1 MQSDARTVRRC
12 RAAIRQNAK
21 SLYMI
26 SRCLRAAR
34 PSQAR
39 PGQQANTIRGKWPM
53 GQTVVD
59 GKHTK
64 RMSFRY
70 SGWNRF
76 GHKLVGWLA
85 LCTCATPNRYRCMF
99 INFNWFPVS
108 NIFGDTAATE
118 LCWCVDGLEKR
129 NRMHLQKNLILNHT
143 FFLRR
148 FYFLVFTANNLY
160 IYML

>member
-1 MQSDARTVRRC
+1 
-12 RAAIRQNAK
+12 
-21 SLYMI
+21 MI

-34 PSQAR
+34 P
-39 PGQQANTIRGKWPM
+39 GQANRLIRYGAN
-53 GQTVVD
+53 GQWAKLLLMA
-59 GKHTK
+59 KHTK

-76 GHKLVGWLA
+76 GHKLVGLLA

-108 NIFGDTAATE
+108 NIFGDIAATE

-160 IYML
+160 IYIIVLFSS